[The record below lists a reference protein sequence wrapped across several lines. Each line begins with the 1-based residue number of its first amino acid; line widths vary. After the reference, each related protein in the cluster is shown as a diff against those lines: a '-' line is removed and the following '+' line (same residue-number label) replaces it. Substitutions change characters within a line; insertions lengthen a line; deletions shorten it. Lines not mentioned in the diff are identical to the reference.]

1 MPVAGQR
8 ACVRMMTVANDI
20 IIRPPCRRDGGKM
33 LELVHASGALD
44 TNSAYLYYLLADHFS
59 ATCAYAEAGETAAGF
74 VSAYRLPE
82 DPACL
87 FVWQVTV
94 SPDFR
99 GRGLGLAMLEDLSA
113 RPWFSVIR
121 RVCCTI
127 SPSNRA
133 SRRLFAK
140 WGARLGAT
148 WREEPYLRSSMLG
161 VGHEDEPLVTL
172 EWEPQKTGEDNE
184 Y

>member
-1 MPVAGQR
+1 M
-8 ACVRMMTVANDI
+8 
-20 IIRPPCRRDGGKM
+20 
-33 LELVHASGALD
+33 ELVRASGALD
-44 TNSAYLYYLLADHFS
+44 ANSPYLYYLLADHFS

-74 VSAYRLPE
+74 VSAYRLPD

-99 GRGLGLAMLEDLSA
+99 GMGLGVALLQNLSQ
-113 RPWFSVIR
+113 RPWFAEIE

-127 SPSNRA
+127 SPSNKA

-140 WGARLGAT
+140 WAEQIGGT
-148 WREEPYLRSSMLG
+148 WREESYLVASELG
-161 VGHEDEPLVTL
+161 TAHEDEPLLTL
-172 EWEPQKTGEDNE
+172 EIGGA
-184 Y
+184 